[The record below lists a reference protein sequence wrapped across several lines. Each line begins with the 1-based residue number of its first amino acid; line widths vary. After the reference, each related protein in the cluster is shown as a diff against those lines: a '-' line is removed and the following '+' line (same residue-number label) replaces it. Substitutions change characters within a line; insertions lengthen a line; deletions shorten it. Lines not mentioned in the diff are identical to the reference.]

1 MPGMNNPFDKNNFPP
16 TPDPSNEETGKAE
29 LYPESNQD
37 EVNETYNHNKVLPR
51 VEGEDYTA
59 DKKGYDEN
67 LPEDHSTFPH
77 KY

>member
-1 MPGMNNPFDKNNFPP
+1 MSNTDDNFGHAHFPP
-16 TPDPSNEETGKAE
+16 KDDPSNEETGKAE

-37 EVNETYNHNKVLPR
+37 EVNESYNHNKVLPR

-59 DKKGYDEN
+59 DKEDYNEDS
-67 LPEDHSTFPH
+67 PESKSTFPH